1 MTKEQV
7 REEIQ
12 TLNPFEVIKHLGLD
26 SNETQRMMDGVG
38 YRYSFDVEEDR
49 IGFIEWNRD
58 IGDFSSYSVPKTLHK
73 MIK

>member
-58 IGDFSSYSVPKTLHK
+58 IGDFSSYSVPRALHK